1 MALNHCYELKS
12 ISEPEACRLQD
23 LEEARGQLL
32 SVFCRDGFAV
42 ASFEWGAVAFPEEM
56 YTHLEGLVGKTV
68 AIFRLDGRFHVRD
81 LEGENHVSR

>member
-1 MALNHCYELKS
+1 MARYHCYELTS
-12 ISEPEACRLQD
+12 ISEPEACRLKD

-32 SVFCRDGFAV
+32 SVFCLDGLAV
-42 ASFEWGAVAFPEEM
+42 TSFEWGAVAFPEDM

-81 LEGENHVSR
+81 LEGENHVIR